1 MKMHHPNCPKPLSQ
15 RLQVQLQLQIT
26 ASLVSVERRECTG
39 SYRVYADGMIYSFYG
54 RLSVASTDSKKFAA
68 SNLPPT
74 YFCYGGRDPFVD
86 EFEECVEALHQAEVP
101 VEVDVLEG
109 RPHGYGYSGDWIP
122 AYDEWLEHAYK
133 NN

>member
-1 MKMHHPNCPKPLSQ
+1 M
-15 RLQVQLQLQIT
+15 
-26 ASLVSVERRECTG
+26 
-39 SYRVYADGMIYSFYG
+39 
-54 RLSVASTDSKKFAA
+54 ASTDSKKFAA

-74 YFCYGGRDPFVD
+74 YFCYGNRDPFVD

-109 RPHGYGYSGDWIP
+109 RPHGYGYFGDWIP
-122 AYDEWLEHAYK
+122 AYDEWLEHAYE